1 MPIRTRPLL
10 GSDRSTS
17 TSGGVYGSTTATTFI
32 RDLMLG
38 NDSVDIITLGDSNNM
53 RGDYGYNGGWH
64 RALGYYCGST
74 MYASPLYSGS
84 NYLSGAP
91 SGNQRGDYAWGTG
104 TYQSWPTDNTAG
116 RVGNVRALILAA
128 AGGDTNASAIKTYL
142 GFDSTNYT
150 DDATTRLPRTHG
162 WQWAGAFVADG
173 VTYSSFAGD
182 NYVQL
187 KTTCPLNYG
196 TGSGAAS
203 LRWRVV
209 YGTFATGSGQFKM
222 RVRNSDGSTTD
233 GSTFTTNTGAAGY
246 LTASLNFSTASG
258 TLLAVS
264 GFWDGFSATVADQA
278 KGPVAILWQGF
289 AKQSGKG
296 HAVSSLIGHSGI
308 TTVGIADRIE
318 YMDKLLDCYLKEIID
333 RQVLAGGSGRAIIFM
348 NSGINDT
355 TPSTTWTPAADR
367 IVARI
372 KQRWAVAGGSLAN
385 LAFVFTVTHP
395 TTAQGA
401 WDAGR
406 AAAAIAANTWGS
418 GNISNNAT
426 VVDLAVNYP
435 GYKMLNGVSGAG
447 GNLYDGAGAAQ
458 AHLSVALTQL
468 NGYDAMV
475 GDIVSSMLASY

>member
-1 MPIRTRPLL
+1 MY
-10 GSDRSTS
+10 TS
-17 TSGGVYGSTTATTFI
+17 MLRKSALSAVANGPYVYGSTRAAQ
-32 RDLMLG
+32 MLLDMANG
-38 NDSVDIITLGDSNNM
+38 QDSIDVITLGDSNNM
-53 RGDYGYNGGWH
+53 RNDYGYNAGWH
-64 RALGYYCGST
+64 RALEYYCGST
-74 MYASPLYSGS
+74 MYASPLFAGGS
-84 NYLSGAP
+84 YLVSSP

-104 TYQSWPTDNTAG
+104 TQLSWVADNLAG
-116 RVGNVRALILAA
+116 RVGNVRLLALAA
-128 AGGDTNASAIKTYL
+128 AGGDTNATAIKSYL

-150 DDATTRLPRTHG
+150 NDDTTRLPKSHG
-162 WQWAGAFVADG
+162 WQWVGSFVASG

-187 KTTCPLNYG
+187 STTCPLNYG
-196 TGSGAAS
+196 TGSGDSA

-222 RVRNSDGSTTD
+222 RVRNSDGGVTEGATY
-233 GSTFTTNTGAAGY
+233 TTNTGAVGY
-246 LTASLNFSTASG
+246 ATASTNFSTASG
-258 TLLAVS
+258 TLLNVR
-264 GFWDGFSATVADQA
+264 GFWDGFSATVSDQA

-296 HAVSSLIGHSGI
+296 HAVSSLLGHSGL

-333 RQVLAGGSGRAIIFM
+333 RQVLAGGTGQAIIFM

-355 TPSTTWTPAADR
+355 TPGTTWAPAASR
-367 IVARI
+367 IVARF
-372 KQRWAVAGGSLAN
+372 KERWVVAGGSLSN
-385 LAFVFTVTHP
+385 LSFVFTVTHP

-406 AAAAIAANTWGS
+406 AAASTAANSWAVSNSGS
-418 GNISNNAT
+418 NVA
-426 VVDLAVNYP
+426 VVDLATKYP
-435 GYKMLNGVSGAG
+435 GYKMLNGVAGAG
-447 GNLYDGAGAAQ
+447 GTLYDGATTLQ

-475 GDIVSSMLASY
+475 GSVVTSLLAL